1 MVAMGPLEPYCSG
14 SHPSPKMQ
22 AQTEYACEECLVQ
35 LPPPPPP
42 KGHSLGQWT
51 SQDGDLEVIA
61 DAPAW
66 GWFPSGSWPG
76 RR

>member
-42 KGHSLGQWT
+42 KGIPWANGPVKMAIW
-51 SQDGDLEVIA
+51 
-61 DAPAW
+61 
-66 GWFPSGSWPG
+66 
-76 RR
+76 R